1 MTTANETIVRKKT
14 SKFRGNSI
22 SPAADGLLS
31 LLFAIYGILCLA
43 PIILVIIVSFTDEKT
58 LALNGFTFFPKM
70 LALNAYEFL
79 LADWRSV
86 ARAYGITV
94 YATIVGTIL
103 SVLITSMFA
112 YVVSRKDFKYRNHFA
127 FFMFFTML
135 FNGGLVPW
143 YMMYTQVLHLK
154 DNLLVFIVPTLFS
167 AYNML
172 IVRTYFQ
179 NNVADSLIESAKI
192 DGAGEYTIFF
202 RIVVPISKPVF
213 ATISLFV
220 GLGLWNDW
228 YISLLYINS
237 SEMINLQYLMYRT
250 MVNIQSLQSHITD
263 IPNAAEM
270 INKMPN
276 QSLRMAMAV
285 VGIGPIVLAYP
296 FLQKYFIKGLTIGA
310 VKG

>member
-1 MTTANETIVRKKT
+1 MVSTKKMK
-14 SKFRGNSI
+14 SYFRGNNI
-22 SPAADGLLS
+22 SPVSNIVLNASFFLYS
-31 LLFAIYGILCLA
+31 FLCLA
-43 PIILVIIVSFTDEKT
+43 PIVLVIAVSFTDEKS
-58 LALNGFTFFPKM
+58 LARNGFSFIPRM
-70 LALNAYEFL
+70 LSLGAYEFL

-86 ARAYGITV
+86 ARSYAITV
-94 YATIVGTIL
+94 YATIVGTFL
-103 SVLITSMFA
+103 AVLVTSMFA
-112 YVVSRKDFKYRNHFA
+112 YVVSRKDFKYRNHLA

-143 YMMYTQVLHLK
+143 YMLYTQYLHLK
-154 DNLLVFIVPTLFS
+154 DNLLVFIIPTLFS

-172 IVRTYFQ
+172 IVRTYFK

-202 RIVVPISKPVF
+202 KIVVPISKPVF

-220 GLGLWNDW
+220 GLYIWNDW

-237 SEMINLQYLMYRT
+237 AELINLQYLMYKT

-270 INKMPN
+270 IAKMPN

>member
-1 MTTANETIVRKKT
+1 VEITTKKI
-14 SKFRGNSI
+14 SRFRGNDI
-22 SPAADGLLS
+22 SPVSNFTLN
-31 LLFAIYGILCLA
+31 AIFFLYSFLCLA
-43 PIILVIIVSFTDEKT
+43 PIVLVIAVSLTDEKS
-58 LALNGFTFFPKM
+58 LATNGFSFIPKVFS
-70 LALNAYEFL
+70 LGAYEFL
-79 LADWRSV
+79 VADWRSLV
-86 ARAYGITV
+86 RSYAITL
-94 YATIVGTIL
+94 YATFVGTFL
-103 SVLITSMFA
+103 AVLITSMFA
-112 YVVSRKDFKYRNHFA
+112 YVVSRKDFKYRNHLA

-143 YMMYTQVLHLK
+143 YMMYTQMLHLK
-154 DNLLVFIVPTLFS
+154 DNLLVFIIPTLFS

-172 IVRTYFQ
+172 IIRTYFK

-192 DGAGEYTIFF
+192 DGAGEFTIFF
-202 RIVVPISKPVF
+202 KIVVPISKPVF

-220 GLGLWNDW
+220 GLYIWNDW

-237 SEMINLQYLMYRT
+237 PEMINLQYLMYKT

-270 INKMPN
+270 IAKMPN
-276 QSLRMAMAV
+276 RSLRMAMAV

>member
-1 MTTANETIVRKKT
+1 MEITRKK
-14 SKFRGNSI
+14 KNRFQGNDITQGSNFI
-22 SPAADGLLS
+22 LNTAFFLYS
-31 LLFAIYGILCLA
+31 FLCLA
-43 PIILVIIVSFTDEKT
+43 PIVLVIAVSFTDEKS
-58 LALNGFTFFPKM
+58 LATNGFSFIPKM
-70 LALNAYEFL
+70 LSLGAYEFL
-79 LADWRSV
+79 VADWRSL
-86 ARAYGITV
+86 ARSYGITV
-94 YATIVGTIL
+94 YATIVGTFL
-103 SVLITSMFA
+103 AVMITSMFA
-112 YVVSRKDFKYRNHFA
+112 YVISRKDFKYRNHLA

-143 YMMYTQVLHLK
+143 YMMYTQILHLK

-172 IVRTYFQ
+172 IVRTYFK

-192 DGAGEYTIFF
+192 DGAGEFTIFF
-202 RIVVPISKPVF
+202 KIVVPISKPVF

-220 GLGLWNDW
+220 GLYIWNDW
-228 YISLLYINS
+228 YISLLYINNP
-237 SEMINLQYLMYRT
+237 EMINLQYLMYKT

-270 INKMPN
+270 IAKMPN